1 MSGRITVL
9 GSFMADLVCR
19 AERMPAWGETLRGN
33 SFAAGPGGKGS
44 NQAIAAA
51 RQGACAHL
59 ITRVGRDPFA
69 DMARSIYQREGMDTT
84 FVTEDPDNATG
95 TASITVDDATG
106 ENAIIIVPGACDH
119 ITAADVDAASA
130 TIAASALFLSQL
142 ELPLD
147 VCRRGMDLARRAGV
161 PVLLNPAPGME
172 LPEGLLDHVDLI
184 TPNESEASAIT
195 GCPVDS
201 RADLET
207 AASVLHRRG
216 VRDVLITLG
225 ANGVFLSSGEQQTM
239 IPAVSAGPVVE
250 TTGAGDAFNGGLAA
264 ALAEGRPL
272 QEAARFGNAVAGLS
286 VARTGAALAMPNRDE
301 VDALL
306 APSGSS

>member
-1 MSGRITVL
+1 MGGKITVL

-51 RQGACAHL
+51 RQGASAHL
-59 ITRVGRDPFA
+59 ITRLGRDPFA

-119 ITAADVDAASA
+119 IAAADVDAAGA
-130 TIAASALFLSQL
+130 TIADSALFLSQL

-147 VCRRGMDLARRAGV
+147 VCRHAMTLARDAGV
-161 PVLLNPAPGME
+161 PVLLNPAPGMK
-172 LPEGLLDHVDLI
+172 LPEGFLDNVDLI

-201 RADLET
+201 REDLEV
-207 AASVLHRRG
+207 AASVLHQRG

-225 ANGVFLSSGEQQTM
+225 ENGVFLSSGEQQTI
-239 IPAVSAGPVVE
+239 IPAVSAGQVVE

-264 ALAEGRPL
+264 ALADGRSL
-272 QEAARFGNAVAGLS
+272 VEAARFGNAVAGLS
-286 VARTGAALAMPNRDE
+286 VTRPGAALAMPTRTE

-306 APSGSS
+306 AASDSA